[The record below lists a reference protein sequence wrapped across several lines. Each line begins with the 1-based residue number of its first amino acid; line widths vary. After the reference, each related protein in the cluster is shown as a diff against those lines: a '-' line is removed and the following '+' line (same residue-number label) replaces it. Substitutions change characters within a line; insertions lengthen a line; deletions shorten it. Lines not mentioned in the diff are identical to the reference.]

1 VSAPRIII
9 RHLAFTG
16 PNIEE
21 ARLDLGT
28 GLNIVY
34 GASNTGKSFT
44 AKALNFMLAGISKLP
59 QTDEVK
65 PFTAAWLGLTL
76 PDGRDVTLYRATQ
89 GGDFRLF
96 EGLVSAEAGTPIALL
111 GSAEA
116 DKQDTVSHVLLDSI
130 GWSGK
135 VIVKNVNAEKD
146 NLAIRHV
153 LPYVIVS
160 ETDIMSEANP
170 VHHSGQY
177 TNRTLESNLLRFIL
191 TGHDDAA
198 AVTVVG
204 RKEQRVAN
212 AAKLEIVD
220 EWIAQ
225 IDDELGE
232 TPPDRKELSEQID
245 RLAATLAGLQDHLR
259 AAQERL
265 DQLVARRRSLL
276 DQRREIDDR
285 VTELALTLD
294 RFTLL
299 DQTYTNDRDRLQSL
313 EESGF
318 LLLARADRDCPV
330 CGAPPDAQRHRHAPD
345 EFGLAYRAAAA
356 EARKIEMEQRDLR
369 RTMTS
374 LDAEGSGLRTT
385 ATRLWDE
392 VQDIEKQIEEA
403 RPAET
408 SVRSDFSAMLEK
420 QSELQHVEDLFR
432 RRDRLVVRRSQIDST
447 KPTKNEAKLSVGIDG
462 TTAYALGRKVVE
474 VLEAWNFPAAKEAQ
488 FDLETNDITIGG
500 KARADNGKGVRA
512 ILHAAFNV
520 ALLLY
525 CREQKLP
532 HPGFIVLDTPLLT
545 YREPLTSRHG
555 ELSEDES
562 RMKEA
567 PVAVGFYEHLAG
579 LEDTQVIVLENAD
592 PPADLKGEA
601 KVQVF
606 TGRPGD
612 NRYGLFAPVQR
623 PAQS

>member
-1 VSAPRIII
+1 MSAPRFII

-16 PNIEE
+16 PNVEE
-21 ARLDLGT
+21 ARLNLSP

-44 AKALNFMLAGISKLP
+44 AKALNFMLAGVSKLP
-59 QTDEVK
+59 QTDEIK

-96 EGLVSAEAGTPIALL
+96 EGLVSAEVGRPTALL
-111 GSAEA
+111 GSADA
-116 DKQDTVSHVLLDSI
+116 DRQNTVSHFLLAAI
-130 GWSGK
+130 GWNGK
-135 VIVKNVNAEKD
+135 VVVRNGNAEKD
-146 NLAIRHV
+146 KLAIRHV
-153 LPYVIVS
+153 LPYVIIS

-177 TNRTLESNLLRFIL
+177 AHRTLESNLLRFIL

-198 AVTVVG
+198 AVTVVS
-204 RKEQRVAN
+204 RKEHRVAN

-232 TPPDRKELSEQID
+232 TPPDRKELSDQLV
-245 RLAATLAGLQDHLR
+245 RLAMTLAGLQEHLR

-265 DQLVARRRSLL
+265 DQLAARRRSLL
-276 DQRREIDDR
+276 DKRREIEDR
-285 VTELALTLD
+285 VFELALTLD
-294 RFTLL
+294 RFRLL

-330 CGAPPDAQRHRHAPD
+330 CGAAPDAQRLRHAPD
-345 EFGLAYRAAAA
+345 EFRLAYRAAVA

-369 RTMTS
+369 RTMAS
-374 LDAEGSGLRTT
+374 LDAEGSGLHTT
-385 ATRLWDE
+385 AARLWDE

-408 SVRSDFSAMLEK
+408 SARSGFSAILEK
-420 QSELQHVEDLFR
+420 QAELRRLEELFR
-432 RRDRLVVRRSQIDST
+432 RRDRLVVRRSQIEST
-447 KPTKNEAKLSVGIDG
+447 KPTKNESKLSIGIDG
-462 TTAYALGRKVVE
+462 PTAFALGRKVVE
-474 VLEAWNFPAAKEAQ
+474 VLEAWKFPSAKEAN
-488 FDLETNDITIGG
+488 FDLETNDITISG

-525 CREQKLP
+525 CREHKLP

-545 YREPLTSRHG
+545 YREPFNSKHG
-555 ELSEDES
+555 DLSEDES
-562 RMKEA
+562 RMKKS
-567 PVAVGFYEHLAG
+567 PVALNFYEHLSG
-579 LEDTQVIVLENAD
+579 LEDAQIIVLENAD
-592 PPADLKGEA
+592 PPEGLKGA
-601 KVQVF
+601 ASVQVF
-606 TGRPGD
+606 TGREGD
-612 NRYGLFAPVQR
+612 RRYGLLPLAKR
-623 PAQS
+623 LS